1 MWAQTSQE
9 ALQWEGGKLVQVC
22 PGTWLGLSQ
31 KGLHLGNSPFK
42 GKPAWLV
49 TQCRVVIQVR
59 DYDSLMNDAGASL
72 PGPTLEAKGS
82 AQWIPISES
91 PFELAS
97 LNIQATQGYT
107 HLPNVQIAL
116 GEPWLFF
123 LHRLGG
129 ITFLTSQS
137 LEPAQAKVDRGK
149 KGDSVIAAPWTSAH
163 DQATPCPQ
171 TSVPSLHPQLPDS
184 SCAFQPIQIG
194 PQSH

>member
-116 GEPWLFF
+116 GEPWLFSYTGWVASRF
-123 LHRLGG
+123 WHLKAWSLPKRRSIEVRRG
-129 ITFLTSQS
+129 TQS
-137 LEPAQAKVDRGK
+137 LLHLEPLLMIKPHPVPRLLCRLF
-149 KGDSVIAAPWTSAH
+149 
-163 DQATPCPQ
+163 TPSFLIPAVL
-171 TSVPSLHPQLPDS
+171 SSLYR
-184 SCAFQPIQIG
+184 
-194 PQSH
+194 